1 MFSSRKSQSEVARI
15 FGVSREAASLWYHTW
30 KRRGKNGLK
39 GAGRAGRK
47 PKMIQSQMKRV
58 EVALLKGPECYGYAT
73 QLWTLERIARVI
85 EKVCH
90 VKYHPGHVWRL
101 LGNLGWSCQRPV
113 RQAREKDERA
123 IRKWLRHKWTSIKK
137 KPGE

>member
-1 MFSSRKSQSEVARI
+1 MFSNRKSQSEVART
-15 FGVSREAASLWYHTW
+15 FGVSREAASLWYHVW
-30 KRRGKNGLK
+30 KRCGKNGLK
-39 GAGRAGRK
+39 GVGRAGRK

-58 EVALLKGPECYGYAT
+58 EVALLKGPEHYGYTT

-101 LGNLGWSCQRPV
+101 LGNLGWSCQRPMK
-113 RQAREKDERA
+113 QAKEKDEKA
-123 IRKWLRHKWTSIKK
+123 VKDWLKNKWPRFKK
-137 KPGE
+137 KPKE